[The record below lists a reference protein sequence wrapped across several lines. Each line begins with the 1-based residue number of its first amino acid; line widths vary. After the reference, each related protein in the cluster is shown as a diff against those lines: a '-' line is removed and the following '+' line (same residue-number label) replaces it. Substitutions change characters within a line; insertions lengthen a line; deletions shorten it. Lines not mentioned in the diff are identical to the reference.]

1 MLHRPV
7 DGDRAGDLAPRG
19 DRFAVPLGRAHQPA
33 AVLVARQQPVHALE
47 VEPEVRL
54 RARFGQRGLLGV
66 AGGPE
71 PPAVQDRREPRDEG
85 HADEPKPGHAVE
97 VRGGDAGHRTGTG
110 DEDRVVAHALV
121 LGLRRLELL
130 VALLDAVDDRRVL
143 GRRAD
148 RFGLE
153 LQPVVGG
160 EDPLG
165 CGPQHGLVDGGQL
178 VHELVAPAARRE
190 VGRGQ
195 AHAAAGLA
203 HLEAGPAEEVDLAV
217 GRHVLAAHIRR
228 GVDVDHPVAG
238 ADGPEHGEVAA
249 VVLDDLEVDAGPAA
263 AERADELTDQA
274 LALELAHARDDREA
288 WVEVERE
295 GVGSGLDHQALEVH
309 TSSSAG
315 LRRHL
320 RGTCRGMAPL
330 GGPRRRVR
338 APGALAAAR

>member
-1 MLHRPV
+1 
-7 DGDRAGDLAPRG
+7 
-19 DRFAVPLGRAHQPA
+19 
-33 AVLVARQQPVHALE
+33 

-54 RARFGQRGLLGV
+54 RARLGQRRLLGF
-66 AGGPE
+66 AGRPE
-71 PPAVQDRREPRDEG
+71 PAAVQDRREPRDEG
-85 HADEPKPGHAVE
+85 HADEPEPCHAVE
-97 VRGGDAGHRTGTG
+97 ERGRDAGQRAGTG

-121 LGLRRLELL
+121 LGLRRLEFL

-148 RFGLE
+148 GFGLE
-153 LQPVVGG
+153 LQPVVGR
-160 EDPLG
+160 EHPLG
-165 CGPQHGLVDGGQL
+165 CGPQHRLVDGSELVHQL
-178 VHELVAPAARRE
+178 VASATRRE
-190 VGRGQ
+190 VGRGE

-217 GRHVLAAHIRR
+217 GRDVLAAHVSC

-238 ADGPEHGEVAA
+238 ADGTEHCEVAP
-249 VVLDDLEVDAGPAA
+249 VVLDDLEVDAGSAA

-295 GVGSGLDHQALEVH
+295 GVGSGLDHQSLEVH

-320 RGTCRGMAPL
+320 RGTWL
-330 GGPRRRVR
+330 
-338 APGALAAAR
+338 